1 MKDKDEIQELI
12 LADSEILKNQNP
24 WNWQAIRLIS
34 ENDIKHEEKTK
45 MTMAIIGGSGFV
57 GTRLAKRLIE
67 AGHTVKIAA
76 DAHSA

>member
-1 MKDKDEIQELI
+1 
-12 LADSEILKNQNP
+12 
-24 WNWQAIRLIS
+24 
-34 ENDIKHEEKTK
+34 